1 MQPSRDISRLI
12 EIMAALRRP
21 GTGCGWDIAQ
31 TFETIVP
38 YTIEEAYEIADA
50 VARGNIED
58 TLAAKG
64 TAPGAAALAEME
76 TLWNMA
82 KQSEKRVTP

>member
-1 MQPSRDISRLI
+1 MQPSCDISRLI

-21 GTGCGWDIAQ
+21 GTGCGGDIAQ

-50 VARGNIED
+50 VAREYAGLQGGI
-58 TLAAKG
+58 G
-64 TAPGAAALAEME
+64 RSPPPGGF
-76 TLWNMA
+76 
-82 KQSEKRVTP
+82 SGPHC